1 MSLTIDLHLAY
12 EFDVKA
18 SAQEAFALL
27 SDVPRSASH
36 YPKLAQLVDLGQGAY
51 RWEMEPVGSGP
62 VHVQT
67 VYASKYVSNKSKGS
81 ITWTPVKSEGNARV
95 AGSWA
100 ITAHKGFTRLVLEIN
115 GSVDLP
121 LPGLMKTVAEPIV
134 EFEFESL
141 TEQYIDAI
149 AQTLGGEA

>member
-18 SAQEAFALL
+18 SAKEAFALL

-36 YPKLAQLVDLGQGAY
+36 YPKLAHLEDLGKNAY

-62 VHVQT
+62 VYVQT
-67 VYASKYVSNKSKGS
+67 VYASKYVANKSKGTV
-81 ITWTPVKSEGNARV
+81 TWTPVAGEGNARV
-95 AGSWA
+95 AGSWT
-100 ITAHKGFTRLVLEIN
+100 ITEHPGFTRLVLEIN

-121 LPGLMKTVAEPIV
+121 LPGLMKSVAEPIV